1 MPAVERFIMNI
12 KEVIKKNGTKV
23 YRSNVYLGVDSI
35 TGKKVKTTITGRT
48 KKEVKAKAQ
57 QAQSNFKANGST
69 VFKRVKVTTYKE
81 LAALWLENYQMTVK
95 PQTLVSTRQFLK
107 NHILPVFG
115 DMQLDKIHI
124 AHIQSWVNKLAF
136 KIVNYGVAA
145 SINKRILQYGVSMQL
160 IPFNPAREVILPRPQ
175 KAGANRIKFIDKE
188 DLKTFLDYMERLAPT
203 AYNYYY
209 DSVLYKLLLA
219 TGCRYGEAVALEW
232 SDIDFNSATISITKT
247 YNRIVKQVGTP
258 KSKAGIRTISID
270 NKTILMLKQ
279 YRNRQRQAFMEIG
292 SPAPALVFSTTVSQ
306 YPNSDARTKSL
317 RYRCKEAGIPQ
328 FTFHAFRHTHAS
340 LLLNAGISYKELQ
353 HRLGHATLAMTMD
366 TYSHLSKEKEKEAV
380 LYYEKAL
387 QNL

>member
-1 MPAVERFIMNI
+1 MNI

>member
-292 SPAPALVFSTTVSQ
+292 SPAPALVFSTTISQ

>member
-1 MPAVERFIMNI
+1 MNI
-12 KEVIKKNGTKV
+12 KEVIKKDGTKV

-69 VFKRVKVTTYKE
+69 VFKRVKVTTYRE
-81 LAALWLENYQMTVK
+81 LTDLWLENYQMTVK

-353 HRLGHATLAMTMD
+353 HRLGHATLAMIMD

-380 LYYEKAL
+380 LYYEKAI

>member
-1 MPAVERFIMNI
+1 MNI

-48 KKEVKAKAQ
+48 KKEVKDKAQ

-136 KIVNYGVAA
+136 KVVNYGVAA

-317 RYRCKEAGIPQ
+317 RYRCKEAGILQ

-340 LLLNAGISYKELQ
+340 LLLNAGIGYKELQ

>member
-1 MPAVERFIMNI
+1 MNI

-292 SPAPALVFSTTVSQ
+292 SPAPALVFSTTISQ

-366 TYSHLSKEKEKEAV
+366 TYSHLSKDKEKEAV

>member
-12 KEVIKKNGTKV
+12 KEVIKKDGTKV

-69 VFKRVKVTTYKE
+69 VFKRVKVTTYRE
-81 LAALWLENYQMTVK
+81 LTDLWLENYQMTVK

-175 KAGANRIKFIDKE
+175 KAGANRTKFIDKE